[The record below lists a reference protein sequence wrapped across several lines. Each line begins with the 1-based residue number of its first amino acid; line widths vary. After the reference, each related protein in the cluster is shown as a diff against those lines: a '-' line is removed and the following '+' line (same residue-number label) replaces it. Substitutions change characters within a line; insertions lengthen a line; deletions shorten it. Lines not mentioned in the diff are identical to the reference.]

1 MSYRGRFAPSPT
13 GAAHLGT
20 ARTALLA
27 WLRARQA
34 GGQFVMRIEDLDGP
48 RVVPGA
54 SEAMLEDL
62 RWLGLDWDEGPD
74 VGGPLGPYVQSARFD
89 RYAEALER
97 LRASGRVYPC
107 TCSRKEIA
115 QIASAPGGPAQDP
128 GEELMYPGTCRD
140 GPTHPDREPSWRFR
154 MDGHPTFTDAVYG
167 EVHESAQGDFVVARA
182 DGVFAYQLAVVV
194 DDRDM
199 AMTEVVRGHDLLS
212 STSRQLALFG
222 ALGATPPSYL
232 HVPLVLDASGERLG
246 KRHASLSIAALRE
259 AGQTPT
265 ALIGRMARSL
275 GHDVDA
281 ISAREL
287 LSIFE
292 LQRVG
297 TAPSVG
303 LERG

>member
-20 ARTALLA
+20 ARTALVA

-34 GGQFVMRIEDLDGP
+34 RGRFVMRIEDLDGP

-54 SEAMLEDL
+54 IQAMLEDL

-74 VGGPLGPYVQSARFD
+74 VGGSYGPYAQSARFD
-89 RYAEALER
+89 RYQSALEALK
-97 LRASGRVYPC
+97 ASGHVYPC

-115 QIASAPGGPAQDP
+115 LIASAPAE
-128 GEELMYPGTCRD
+128 GEEMVYPGTCRER
-140 GPTHPDREPSWRFR
+140 PTHPDRAPSWRFR
-154 MDGHPTFTDAVYG
+154 MDGYPAFTDAVYG
-167 EVHESAQGDFVVARA
+167 EVRQSAQGDFVVARA

-199 AMTEVVRGHDLLS
+199 AITEVVRGQDLLG
-212 STSRQLALFG
+212 STSRQLALFS
-222 ALGATPPSYL
+222 ALGAAPPTYL

-246 KRHASLSIAALRE
+246 KRHASLSLASLRE
-259 AGQTPT
+259 AGRTPDEI
-265 ALIGRMARSL
+265 IGLLARSL
-275 GHDVDA
+275 GQREA
-281 ISAREL
+281 SATEL
-287 LSIFE
+287 VRLFD
-292 LQRVG
+292 LGRTG

-303 LERG
+303 LE